1 MDCRAFPGQGS
12 YRFQCSL
19 RGFWPKIGNL
29 SGHGVERVP
38 PACYPATNAT
48 SGVANGAGPDARF
61 AAGEGAGSRA
71 ASEAVSDRRA
81 RPARALAREFVKS
94 EA

>member
-1 MDCRAFPGQGS
+1 VKRDGAGADR
-12 YRFQCSL
+12 SL
-19 RGFWPKIGNL
+19 R
-29 SGHGVERVP
+29 E
-38 PACYPATNAT
+38 
-48 SGVANGAGPDARF
+48 
-61 AAGEGAGSRA
+61 GEGAGSQA